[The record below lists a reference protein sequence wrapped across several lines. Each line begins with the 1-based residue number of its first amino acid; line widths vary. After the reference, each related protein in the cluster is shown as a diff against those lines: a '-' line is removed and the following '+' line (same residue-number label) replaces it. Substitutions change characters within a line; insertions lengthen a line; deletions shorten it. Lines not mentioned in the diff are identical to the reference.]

1 MKTMKIKTLI
11 TFLMIG
17 FTTILFSQNVTINAK
32 TNWNGRMCNGGHGM
46 CYIESTSNKST
57 SNTTL
62 TFNKENKELI
72 LEISKIK
79 LDDTSKLK
87 LTNNELEKDFYLYT
101 FDNDFELSIEIKN
114 SLGITNLSKIK
125 KGNYLITEKGN
136 YLIIKL
142 KLE

>member
-1 MKTMKIKTLI
+1 
-11 TFLMIG
+11 MIG